1 MSQEQLKR
9 LLRRAKLTGREAA
22 RLLDLSERTMYRY
35 TAGRQTVPVVIE
47 YALKWIAAQR
57 RNPRA

>member
-9 LLRRAKLTGREAA
+9 LLRKAKLTGREAA

-35 TAGRQTVPVVIE
+35 TAGQQTVPRVMN
-47 YALKWIAAQR
+47 YALKWLVSR
-57 RNPRA
+57 RVRRS